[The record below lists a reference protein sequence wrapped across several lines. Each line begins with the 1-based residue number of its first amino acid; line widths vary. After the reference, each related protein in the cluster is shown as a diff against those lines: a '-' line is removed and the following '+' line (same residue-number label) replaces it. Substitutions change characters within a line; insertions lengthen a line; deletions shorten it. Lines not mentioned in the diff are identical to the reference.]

1 MPGDRS
7 VAAFRAA
14 PAAGARGCLAG
25 RAVWCEAVQAYP
37 DMMPIRQA
45 LEPEG
50 VRVLRALNQALAE
63 VPPVTTEADW
73 RLPVAA
79 DVVNWVP
86 ELRRRAGRFSRS
98 LNRQPTTEHRHP
110 RAITLDPA
118 VLGW

>member
-79 DVVNWVP
+79 RGQ
-86 ELRRRAGRFSRS
+86 LSAGTPAPGGEV
-98 LNRQPTTEHRHP
+98 LPITEQATDHG
-110 RAITLDPA
+110 APA
-118 VLGW
+118 PPGYHA